1 MNRFRN
7 KKKGKDGVEVESS
20 SMSLKGFLRGKKVQE
35 EEVKEEV
42 DITTALPSHDEFRTS
57 LLMTGLSARF
67 SMLREQD
74 DPSTKIGKASDDSV
88 LFPKHSSR
96 LLDHGFS
103 GDLND
108 IAEVESLRAPR
119 GGRLDTD
126 DTSSTKGSIMSRGKP
141 TDGNNLFGGRQKIVV
156 GNRTL
161 YENDVSTSAFQKWRR
176 EERERVRRLEADEPD
191 DSQDASAEPRPRP
204 SEDGS
209 AVSRSESSAFVDY
222 NLKRATSSTTSS
234 SQARNSTAATS
245 VNSQPAVSSKDWQS
259 QPSAAGSTNS
269 GTSLDRSVTRTR
281 RLYEQALNQDMHD
294 HQSTALSRIDTLTGK
309 RSFTTR
315 SPDLSSATTVSSSGF
330 TPLNERRAMLTKAS
344 APNLRTT
351 NSPATAPPSAVTEVD
366 SKVSS
371 LAETRSNLI
380 GTPPLSPPI
389 SEAGEYSALAI
400 QPNDRGKATALG
412 VFQKPAQPYDESKY
426 AQRQLQLQQGRE
438 TPTNRTRAESGAT
451 GRSRSSSAS
460 ERQKFA
466 PKLELSIHTES
477 SQQGFSSRALLD
489 GSEAEDERAPDEV
502 HPAFRQ
508 TALPTPQSFTSRAST
523 EPSPVFEKPELPSML
538 SQHESPEESPLLS
551 PPSGSGLGGMVRQH
565 MRSESSTSSIYVA
578 PQSAGVDARF
588 LPDARDSSVLGTM
601 ISGLR
606 ASTLEDSAWNPYG
619 DDSRTRDTSLPVG
632 ENMGKLKEEDSAEK
646 GHESKPSKDEDN
658 DFANQLANARRRVQ
672 ERLVSSYAESESSR
686 PTSPLPAVES
696 PNEQPPKFGL
706 LRGKSSRGSL
716 VDRNRE
722 ASGGPKPLKLL
733 GLGSVTMSTSP
744 GPTKQT
750 FDDAGLPPMKEEE
763 PESSSGRISESTDSG
778 ARRSDER
785 EAADAA
791 STRSNDREDGNVHP
805 GLRAFRNARR
815 ELQKRKELETLSRH
829 QGSNQPT
836 GRPSAEDYR
845 MNDGDAGS
853 RAASRERGPPPRS
866 YYQRRDPSEDSRR
879 SVASRSP
886 PRGERDRSGSEA
898 SNGRAGSRPPPPR
911 LRTNSSAYDMSGQGP
926 MSAGPMLR
934 QPMARS
940 PGLPGTDIR
949 RSPIMPPQ
957 PYPGSSPSNRFERSG
972 SSGNIRMQSER
983 SNLDLTSSGSP
994 MSSSV
999 NGLPSSPRLGG
1010 PRSGSSPMTPGGGN
1024 PRRPSA
1030 PPPPPPGGLSNMT
1043 GNTTISTL
1051 NESMKKVVNKRDI
1064 SDPTFI
1070 MSTSRIPTVSLQD
1083 GEAGQ
1088 RSRNNSKSSSNG
1100 GEYGAPALPPVNP
1113 RRATRM
1119 NGFLGRKYSDPEDP
1133 DVRTESFARSTPA
1146 LPIPSNGTDS
1156 DARSAFSVS
1165 DDEDDKP
1172 LSRWRLRKQTSEAQG
1187 ANKALTPSAIP
1198 NPFSAPRDTR
1208 GFAAAGPPA
1217 SRHLVTPMARPSTI
1231 SKGPYGGGMI

>member
-7 KKKGKDGVEVESS
+7 KKKGKDGAEAESS

-96 LLDHGFS
+96 ILDHGFS

-108 IAEVESLRAPR
+108 IAEVESLRAPF
-119 GGRLDTD
+119 GGRVDGD
-126 DTSSTKGSIMSRGKP
+126 DASSTKGSIMSRGKP

-176 EERERVRRLEADEPD
+176 EERERQRRSQENERE
-191 DSQDASAEPRPRP
+191 DSQDPSAEIWPPP

-209 AVSRSESSAFVDY
+209 APVRSESPAFVDY
-222 NLKRATSSTTSS
+222 NQKRGTSSTTASS
-234 SQARNSTAATS
+234 LARNSTAATS
-245 VNSQPAVSSKDWQS
+245 VNSQAAVSIKDWQP
-259 QPSAAGSTNS
+259 QPPAQASANAGAT
-269 GTSLDRSVTRTR
+269 LDRSVTRTR
-281 RLYEQALNQDMHD
+281 RLYEQALHQDMHD
-294 HQSTALSRIDTLTGK
+294 QQSTALSRIDTLTGK
-309 RSFTTR
+309 RSFATR
-315 SPDLSSATTVSSSGF
+315 SPDLSSSTTISPTGF

-351 NSPATAPPSAVTEVD
+351 ASPTTAPPPVPTDVD
-366 SKVSS
+366 SKASS
-371 LAETRSNLI
+371 PAESRSNLV
-380 GTPPLSPPI
+380 GTPPISPPI
-389 SEAGEYSALAI
+389 SEAGEFSTLAI

-412 VFQKPAQPYDESKY
+412 VFQKPSQPYDESRY

-438 TPTNRTRAESGAT
+438 TPTHRMRAESGAT
-451 GRSRSSSAS
+451 GRSRSSSTS
-460 ERQKFA
+460 ERQQFA

-477 SQQGFSSRALLD
+477 SQQG
-489 GSEAEDERAPDEV
+489 
-502 HPAFRQ
+502 Q

-523 EPSPVFEKPELPSML
+523 EPSPVFEKPELPLML
-538 SQHESPEESPLLS
+538 SHHESPEESPMLS

-565 MRSESSTSSIYVA
+565 MRSESSASSIYAA

-588 LPDARDSSVLGTM
+588 LPDARDSSVLGNM

-606 ASTLEDSAWNPYG
+606 ASTLEDSSWNPYG
-619 DDSRTRDTSLPVG
+619 DDSRTRDTLLPID
-632 ENMGKLKEEDSAEK
+632 ETFDKLKQQDSTVK
-646 GHESKPSKDEDN
+646 GHESKPSNDEDN
-658 DFANQLANARRRVQ
+658 DFASQLANARRRVQ

-686 PTSPLPAVES
+686 PTSPLPALES
-696 PNEQPPKFGL
+696 PKEPPAKFGL

-716 VDRNRE
+716 IDRNRD

-744 GPTKQT
+744 GPTKQS

-763 PESSSGRISESTDSG
+763 SESSSGRASESTDAG
-778 ARRSDER
+778 ARRSDDR
-785 EAADAA
+785 DADAA
-791 STRSNDREDGNVHP
+791 SMLSNDRDDDNVHP

-815 ELQKRKELETLSRH
+815 ELQRRKELETLGRH
-829 QGSNQPT
+829 HGSNQST
-836 GRPSAEDYR
+836 GGSSVEDYR
-845 MNDGDAGS
+845 MNDGETGS

-866 YYQRRDPSEDSRR
+866 YYQRRDPSQDSRR

-911 LRTNSSAYDMSGQGP
+911 LRTNSSAYDLSGQGP

-934 QPMARS
+934 QPMVRS

-957 PYPGSSPSNRFERSG
+957 PYPGSSPNRFERSA
-972 SSGNIRMQSER
+972 SSGNLRVQSER
-983 SNLDLTSSGSP
+983 PTPDMMSSGSP

-999 NGLPSSPRLGG
+999 NGLPSSPRLAG
-1010 PRSGSSPMTPGGGN
+1010 PRNGASPIAPVGGAQ
-1024 PRRPSA
+1024 RRPSA
-1030 PPPPPPGGLSNMT
+1030 PPAPSAPSPGGTSNT
-1043 GNTTISTL
+1043 SGSTTNSTL
-1051 NESMKKVVNKRDI
+1051 HESMKRVVKKKDI
-1064 SDPTFI
+1064 SDPTFV
-1070 MSTSRIPTVSLQD
+1070 MSTSRVPTVSLQD
-1083 GEAGQ
+1083 NGESGQ

-1100 GEYGAPALPPVNP
+1100 GEYIAPPLPPINP
-1113 RRATRM
+1113 RRTTRM
-1119 NGFLGRKYSDPEDP
+1119 NGFLGRKNSDPEDP

-1146 LPIPSNGTDS
+1146 LAIPPSRADGGDV
-1156 DARSAFSVS
+1156 RSAFSVS
-1165 DDEDDKP
+1165 DDDDDKP
-1172 LSRWRLRKQTSEAQG
+1172 LSRWRLRKPSSEAQG
-1187 ANKALTPSAIP
+1187 ATKAPPPSAIP
-1198 NPFSAPRDTR
+1198 NPFGPPRDTR

-1217 SRHLVTPMARPSTI
+1217 SRHLVTPAAKPSSSS
-1231 SKGPYGGGMI
+1231 SKGPYGGSMI